1 MIQRSSVWLRILF
14 TVSLLAA
21 ASCQQPSGSAP
32 SAEQQES
39 DVTESEALDVA
50 NEMVA
55 AWEALDLDRI
65 ISTFA
70 EDGVLHSMMI
80 EPIVGRE
87 ELREHIGKVINGAT
101 RLDLQLKTV
110 AVSGNTVM
118 LERVDDFDV
127 NGLSGAVPVV
137 GVLVIEDGHVSE
149 WREYYDRNQLLSEMG
164 VKTDYYGGG
173 KNIDIYMAAVSA
185 WREKDLDTV
194 MAQLTDDIE
203 FHSLVGRDPHNGSE
217 EVRAFLESLS
227 NSMTDNKLRVINYA
241 ENGDN
246 LLVEGV
252 EDFIDAEGRR
262 IQIPYVG
269 TYKIRDG
276 KIARW
281 RDYFDPAIAERIRN
295 GELMSDSLK
304 ELVSAG
310 DE

>member
-1 MIQRSSVWLRILF
+1 MIRSA
-14 TVSLLAA
+14 SLIFRCAIAA
-21 ASCQQPSGSAP
+21 VFVIAAGCQENSGATAP
-32 SAEQQES
+32 TQLEA
-39 DVTESEALDVA
+39 DVTETEALKIA
-50 NEMVA
+50 NQMVD
-55 AWEALDLDRI
+55 AWEALDLDGI

-70 EDGVLHSMMI
+70 EDGILHSMMI

-87 ELREHIGKVINGAT
+87 ELRSHIGKVINGAT
-101 RLDLQLKTV
+101 RLDLKLKTV

-127 NGLSGAVPVV
+127 NGQSGAVPVV
-137 GVLVIEDGHVSE
+137 GVLVIEDGHVAE

-173 KNIDIYMAAVSA
+173 KNIDIYLAAVSA

-194 MAQLTDDIE
+194 MEQLTDDIE
-203 FHSLVGRDPHNGSE
+203 FHSLVGRDPHRGSE
-217 EVRAFLESLS
+217 DVRAFLQGLS
-227 NSMTDNKLRVINYA
+227 DSMTDNKLRVINYA

-295 GELMSDSLK
+295 NEPMSASLK